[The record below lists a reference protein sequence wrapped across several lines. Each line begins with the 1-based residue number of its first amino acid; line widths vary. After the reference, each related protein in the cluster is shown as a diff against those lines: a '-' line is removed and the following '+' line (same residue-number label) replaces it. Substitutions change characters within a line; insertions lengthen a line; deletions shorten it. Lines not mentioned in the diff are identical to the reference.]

1 VGKFVWYSSPGI
13 HLRPLY
19 TYLRLWFS
27 FMQFR
32 RRRRQAANDTFL
44 MWAGKYSVKSSAKY
58 SITLLF
64 RICHSMWCRL
74 YTGMTARIV
83 KTLFQL
89 CTVFVCFAKVHDW
102 THECLYTPSGEDYI
116 GRLSHTISGIPC
128 QRWSDKSPHEHAYD
142 DIKYF
147 ADYSTNPAAI
157 IHDVTNYC
165 RNPSVLSSADS
176 HPWCFTTN
184 ENVEKEYCD
193 IPRCKSKLLRYK

>member
-1 VGKFVWYSSPGI
+1 MQ
-13 HLRPLY
+13 LR
-19 TYLRLWFS
+19 WG
-27 FMQFR
+27 
-32 RRRRQAANDTFL
+32 RRQAADNTFL
-44 MWAGKYSVKSSAKY
+44 IWAQKYSAKFNAKY

-74 YTGMTARIV
+74 RGWQHVLWRPCFNYLLC
-83 KTLFQL
+83 LF
-89 CTVFVCFAKVHDW
+89 FWAKVHDW

-128 QRWSDKSPHEHAYD
+128 QRWSDKFPHEHAYD

-165 RNPSVLSSADS
+165 RNPSVLSAADVY
-176 HPWCFTTN
+176 PWCFTTN

-193 IPRCKSKLLRYK
+193 IPRCKSKLVRYE